1 MHCIDRQLYRLVCDL
16 RNVLCG
22 RGHDSDSKR
31 RSLQTQGGKIMD
43 RKDMIEELEDIKNIG
58 QMLEI
63 SLQTNEDDPNIIR
76 SVSIINRKLAAV
88 IEKAMAEKDKKPGG
102 N

>member
-1 MHCIDRQLYRLVCDL
+1 
-16 RNVLCG
+16 
-22 RGHDSDSKR
+22 
-31 RSLQTQGGKIMD
+31 MD

-63 SLQTNEDDPNIIR
+63 SLQANEDDPNIIR
-76 SVSIINRKLAAV
+76 SVSIINKKFAAV
-88 IEKAMAEKDKKPGG
+88 IEKAIAEQDKKSGG

>member
-1 MHCIDRQLYRLVCDL
+1 
-16 RNVLCG
+16 
-22 RGHDSDSKR
+22 
-31 RSLQTQGGKIMD
+31 MD

-63 SLQTNEDDPNIIR
+63 SLQANEDDPNIIR
-76 SVSIINRKLAAV
+76 SVSIINRKLADV
-88 IEKAMAEKDKKPGG
+88 IEKATAEQDKKPGG

>member
-1 MHCIDRQLYRLVCDL
+1 
-16 RNVLCG
+16 
-22 RGHDSDSKR
+22 
-31 RSLQTQGGKIMD
+31 MD

-63 SLQTNEDDPNIIR
+63 SLQANEDDPNIIR

-88 IEKAMAEKDKKPGG
+88 IEKATAEKDTKSGG

>member
-1 MHCIDRQLYRLVCDL
+1 
-16 RNVLCG
+16 
-22 RGHDSDSKR
+22 
-31 RSLQTQGGKIMD
+31 MD
-43 RKDMIEELEDIKNIG
+43 MKDMIEELEDIKNIG

-88 IEKAMAEKDKKPGG
+88 IEKSTAEKDKKPGG

>member
-1 MHCIDRQLYRLVCDL
+1 
-16 RNVLCG
+16 
-22 RGHDSDSKR
+22 
-31 RSLQTQGGKIMD
+31 MD

-63 SLQTNEDDPNIIR
+63 SLQANEDDPNIIR

-88 IEKAMAEKDKKPGG
+88 IEKAMAEKDKKSGG

>member
-1 MHCIDRQLYRLVCDL
+1 
-16 RNVLCG
+16 
-22 RGHDSDSKR
+22 
-31 RSLQTQGGKIMD
+31 MD
-43 RKDMIEELEDIKNIG
+43 MKDMIEELEDIKNIG

-88 IEKAMAEKDKKPGG
+88 IEKATAEKDKKSGG

>member
-1 MHCIDRQLYRLVCDL
+1 
-16 RNVLCG
+16 
-22 RGHDSDSKR
+22 
-31 RSLQTQGGKIMD
+31 MD

-88 IEKAMAEKDKKPGG
+88 IEKAMAEKDKKSGG

>member
-1 MHCIDRQLYRLVCDL
+1 
-16 RNVLCG
+16 
-22 RGHDSDSKR
+22 
-31 RSLQTQGGKIMD
+31 MD

-88 IEKAMAEKDKKPGG
+88 IDKAMAEQDKKPGG